1 MIRTLIAEDS
11 LVILKY
17 LRYILESDSEISVV
31 AEANNGQEAV
41 ELAGQLRPDVII
53 MDINMPKMDGFEATR
68 RIMHANP
75 RPIILISAVHDPKE
89 VKTAFQALK
98 DGALTVLEKPMGL
111 GSAGYEQSARELI
124 QTVKQSPSMRMEPPR
139 QRQKK
144 APPIRSSSTVS
155 CQVEPTSARS
165 EIELVAIGASTG
177 GPPVLQRILAGLTEE
192 YPAPILIVQ
201 HITAGFLRG
210 LAEWLEQAT
219 GFPVSISSHMELLL
233 AGHVYLAP
241 NGFQMGVER
250 GRRIVLSHN
259 ETENGVGPSVS
270 HLFRSVA
277 DVFGPKAIGI
287 LLTGMG
293 SDGAGELKLMRERG
307 AVTIAQD
314 KDTSLIFGMPGEAVK
329 IGAARYV
336 LPPSKISQILTE
348 MVDRKTS

>member
-1 MIRTLIAEDS
+1 
-11 LVILKY
+11 
-17 LRYILESDSEISVV
+17 
-31 AEANNGQEAV
+31 
-41 ELAGQLRPDVII
+41 
-53 MDINMPKMDGFEATR
+53 
-68 RIMHANP
+68 
-75 RPIILISAVHDPKE
+75 
-89 VKTAFQALK
+89 
-98 DGALTVLEKPMGL
+98 
-111 GSAGYEQSARELI
+111 
-124 QTVKQSPSMRMEPPR
+124 
-139 QRQKK
+139 
-144 APPIRSSSTVS
+144 
-155 CQVEPTSARS
+155 
-165 EIELVAIGASTG
+165 
-177 GPPVLQRILAGLTEE
+177 
-192 YPAPILIVQ
+192 
-201 HITAGFLRG
+201 
-210 LAEWLEQAT
+210 
-219 GFPVSISSHMELLL
+219 MELLL